1 MSRHRL
7 DPWSLIFGAL
17 VLVGAWAAIS
27 ERWADGFGS
36 QLSTTLAWAA
46 IAVGAVVV
54 VSLAVPRRRR
64 PETVAETVDVPV
76 LEPIPDPK
84 SGQQSST

>member
-64 PETVAETVDVPV
+64 PETVDVPA
-76 LEPIPDPK
+76 LEPILNPK
-84 SGQQSST
+84 SGQQSAT